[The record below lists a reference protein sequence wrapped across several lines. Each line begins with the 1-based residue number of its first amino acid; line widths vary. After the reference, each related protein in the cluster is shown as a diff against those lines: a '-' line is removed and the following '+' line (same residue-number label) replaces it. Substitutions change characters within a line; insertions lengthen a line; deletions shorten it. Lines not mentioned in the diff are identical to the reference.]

1 MLHPPLRR
9 NPVPAMI
16 GGAAPSA
23 AITGGDIMASGAGI
37 GALMGM
43 GIGMILVFFVVAI
56 IVGTLIL
63 MLATKL
69 VEKWTPSFV
78 KALLVTIVCI
88 VAAAVV
94 GWILSFVL
102 GIGMLGGLVR
112 LVVGFLVTAAIIQ
125 QLLTRPGGGA
135 VTDGGAMA
143 MTAGAKMSF
152 GRACLITL
160 IQYVIFFILA
170 IIAGVIFGG
179 AMFAAM
185 AH

>member
-1 MLHPPLRR
+1 
-9 NPVPAMI
+9 
-16 GGAAPSA
+16 
-23 AITGGDIMASGAGI
+23 
-37 GALMGM
+37 MGM
-43 GIGMILVFFVVAI
+43 GIGMILLFLVVGI

-63 MLATKL
+63 MLATKM
-69 VEKWTPSFV
+69 VEKWMPSFV
-78 KALLVTIVCI
+78 KALVVTIVCFI
-88 VAAAVV
+88 AAIVV
-94 GWILSFVL
+94 GWVLGLVL
-102 GIGMLGGLVR
+102 GIGIFGGLIRV
-112 LVVGFLVTAAIIQ
+112 VVGFLVTAAIIQ
-125 QLLTRPGGGA
+125 QLLTRSGGGA

-143 MTAGAKMSF
+143 VGTGAKMSF

>member
-1 MLHPPLRR
+1 
-9 NPVPAMI
+9 
-16 GGAAPSA
+16 
-23 AITGGDIMASGAGI
+23 MASGAGF

-43 GIGMILVFFVVAI
+43 GIGMILLFFVVGV

-69 VEKWTPSFV
+69 VEKWMPSFV
-78 KALLVTIVCI
+78 KALVVTIVCFI
-88 VAAAVV
+88 AAIVV
-94 GWILSFVL
+94 GWVLSLVL
-102 GIGMLGGLVR
+102 GIGMFGGLIR

-125 QLLTRPGGGA
+125 QLLTRGGGA

-143 MTAGAKMSF
+143 VGTGAKMSF